1 LDAHQHQPYPDPKT
15 LLAATQ
21 RHPCRTGGNPM
32 TATTHDR
39 FIVAA
44 ILIIMAVLLWILPA
58 QAQCDPSCRDIPEPP
73 ITSTASTTLY
83 LPQMARNWHAWFTA
97 AELDGAIRTAGYD
110 PAVAS
115 MHTNCYLD
123 PSSTPPAVIR
133 YTSCEQYYV

>member
-1 LDAHQHQPYPDPKT
+1 MKT
-15 LLAATQ
+15 
-21 RHPCRTGGNPM
+21 
-32 TATTHDR
+32 TTHDR

-58 QAQCDPSCRDIPEPP
+58 QAQCEPSCRDIPEPP

-97 AELDGAIRTAGYD
+97 AELDGAMRTAGYD

-133 YTSCEQYYV
+133 YTSCEQYYVRGVPTEGTSNYIWYLRMGNGVVTGLEVGQ